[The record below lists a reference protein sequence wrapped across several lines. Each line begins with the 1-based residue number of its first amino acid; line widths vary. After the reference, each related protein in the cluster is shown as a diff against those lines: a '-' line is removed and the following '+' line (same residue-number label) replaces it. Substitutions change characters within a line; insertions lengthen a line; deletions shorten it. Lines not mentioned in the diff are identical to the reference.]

1 MSGSVMVIAAPTYL
15 RILDS
20 AINEHHPPV
29 MVRGK
34 KHNYAHNVFEA
45 NDQIVRFQSG
55 SPEKVGVNGLHNEQV
70 LAMVIERLENFQA
83 SPLAC
88 ESNKIALDHLKAAQE
103 ALLSRTK
110 DRVERGVRNTEKE

>member
-1 MSGSVMVIAAPTYL
+1 MAVSVIAAPTYL

-20 AINEHHPPV
+20 EINELHTPV

-34 KHNYAHNVFEA
+34 KQNYAHCIFEA

-70 LAMVIERLENFQA
+70 LAMVIERLENFQD

-88 ESNKIALDHLKAAQE
+88 EANKIALEHLKAAQE

-110 DRVERGVRNTEKE
+110 DRVKRGVRNTKRE